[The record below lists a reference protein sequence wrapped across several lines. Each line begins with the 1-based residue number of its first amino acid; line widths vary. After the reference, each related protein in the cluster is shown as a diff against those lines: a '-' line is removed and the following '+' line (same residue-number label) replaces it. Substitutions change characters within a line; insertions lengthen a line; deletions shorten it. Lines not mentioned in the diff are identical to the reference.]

1 MSLLRIFAS
10 LREAP
15 GRCRWA
21 LISEGREPLL
31 GEGPLESLPRRAQRP
46 QLVLPASDVLLTRA
60 RLPKGAKRRSGSVLA
75 FAVEEQTLGD
85 PDAHHVSW
93 LGSAGGADVLAVLDR
108 AGLQRWGEALDA
120 VGIRGY
126 EIHCETLLLPWAAGE
141 WSLAWDGREGFVRTG
156 ELEGT
161 QTDCAE
167 DAAPPLSLRMM
178 LDEAKSR
185 GEAPATIAV
194 YATAEGAMPELETW
208 RRALGVALRAAG
220 PWDWSRAPQD
230 AGTSLAQQR
239 ARWRMAPGLLAR
251 LRPAAWIAGAAL
263 AIHAFALA
271 ADWAGLATEQ
281 RSLRQRMEARFRAAF
296 PEAVAVVDPALQMR
310 RNLAEARRAAG
321 QPDGGDFL
329 PMVAN
334 VAGALHGA
342 QARGPQVLSYE
353 NGRLTLE
360 LAALDEPKLRRI
372 TARLLEAGLQA
383 DVSRSTSRG
392 GGAAVVLTVRSR

>member
-1 MSLLRIFAS
+1 
-10 LREAP
+10 
-15 GRCRWA
+15 
-21 LISEGREPLL
+21 
-31 GEGPLESLPRRAQRP
+31 
-46 QLVLPASDVLLTRA
+46 
-60 RLPKGAKRRSGSVLA
+60 VLA

-85 PDAHHVSW
+85 PDAHQVSW

-108 AGLQRWGEALDA
+108 AGLERWGEALDA
-120 VGIRGY
+120 VGIRAY

-141 WSLAWDGREGFVRTG
+141 WSLGWDGREGFVRTG

-167 DAAPPLSLRMM
+167 AGAPPLSLRMM

-194 YATAEGAMPELETW
+194 YALTEEAMPDVEGW
-208 RRALGVALRAAG
+208 QRALGVALRAAG

-230 AGTSLAQQR
+230 AGASLAQQR
-239 ARWRMAPGLLAR
+239 PRWRMAPGMLGR
-251 LRPAAWIAGAAL
+251 LRPAAWIVGAAL
-263 AIHAFALA
+263 LIHACALV
-271 ADWAGLATEQ
+271 ADWTRLAIEQ
-281 RSLRQRMEARFRAAF
+281 RGLRQRMEARFRAAF

-310 RNLAEARRAAG
+310 RQLAEARHATG
-321 QPDGGDFL
+321 QPDAGDFL

-334 VAGALHGA
+334 VAGALHDA
-342 QARGPQVLSYE
+342 QARGPKVLSYE

-360 LAALDEPKLRRI
+360 LATLDEPKLRRI

-392 GGAAVVLTVRSR
+392 GGAAVVLRVHSR